1 MKISKKDIN
10 KYYDSRTCCEVLAG
24 ITNDLKL
31 IQKYG
36 LIIDDFITPTH
47 RALFLGC
54 YNLRNEGFSNIKLND
69 LEIYFKNNDDRAYKL
84 FFDDKNIENK
94 EWLVYILDKGLN
106 YPENSFEFYCSYV
119 RKLSQLRAYMRQ
131 GIDVSSLLDLNE
143 LDNKII
149 ELQKERLY
157 DMTPEDINDYFLGK
171 IMSAKNDYT
180 GINRDNVINAGENIR
195 EVYESYKEAP
205 DYGFNDILPEM
216 TTIFRG
222 QRRGTF
228 NLYSM
233 DSGLGKSR
241 MAIYKLMTLS
251 ARQYWSFEKNDFI
264 DNPNGVNA
272 VLYIGTELTFKEIQ
286 TPLIAFVSGVEEH
299 KMREGNTTREEEER
313 IEKALDIIEDMQY
326 FLCDEEDYSMQYIH
340 DLIAEYKEKYNI
352 SAVILDYLEMT
363 NQMMIEFS
371 QMARG
376 MKIRDDLIM
385 LNASKQ
391 LKNMAR
397 EFDIYLAGYTQV
409 TEEGRRDYK
418 VRNQSVIPNG
428 KATVNKAD
436 SGIVGMMPV
445 EAEKKIL
452 ESILK
457 NNRSLSKH
465 QTSNLV
471 LNVYK
476 NRGGVLKLVKLF
488 CHINL
493 GNYHIELVQ
502 ATDWFFSPIKIDK
515 TYVTFKDNELKVEID

>member
-1 MKISKKDIN
+1 M
-10 KYYDSRTCCEVLAG
+10 
-24 ITNDLKL
+24 
-31 IQKYG
+31 
-36 LIIDDFITPTH
+36 
-47 RALFLGC
+47 
-54 YNLRNEGFSNIKLND
+54 
-69 LEIYFKNNDDRAYKL
+69 
-84 FFDDKNIENK
+84 
-94 EWLVYILDKGLN
+94 
-106 YPENSFEFYCSYV
+106 
-119 RKLSQLRAYMRQ
+119 
-131 GIDVSSLLDLNE
+131 
-143 LDNKII
+143 
-149 ELQKERLY
+149 
-157 DMTPEDINDYFLGK
+157 
-171 IMSAKNDYT
+171 
-180 GINRDNVINAGENIR
+180 
-195 EVYESYKEAP
+195 
-205 DYGFNDILPEM
+205 
-216 TTIFRG
+216 
-222 QRRGTF
+222 
-228 NLYSM
+228 
-233 DSGLGKSR
+233 
-241 MAIYKLMTLS
+241 
-251 ARQYWSFEKNDFI
+251 
-264 DNPNGVNA
+264 
-272 VLYIGTELTFKEIQ
+272 
-286 TPLIAFVSGVEEH
+286 IAFVSGVEEH

-502 ATDWFFSPIKIDK
+502 ATDWFFKPIKIDK